1 MKIID
6 GRKISEKIKAQ
17 IRDEIDREYI
27 SKKRAV
33 PTLAVV
39 IVGNNPASE
48 IYVKSKQRA
57 SAEVGIGSVV
67 VRLSEECSEGDVV
80 REIEKLNRD
89 TLVNAILVQLPL
101 PTHINSRNVINSIA
115 PQKDVDALCDIN
127 IGRLVS
133 RTNIIAP
140 CTSAGIMELLKSE
153 GILIESQ
160 NVVVLGRS
168 LLVGRPTEIMLSNE
182 NATTTICHSRTREIE
197 KVTRRADILIS
208 AIGKPNF
215 VKRNMVKKGCVVIDV
230 GINRTNG
237 RLCGDVDFEDVKS
250 KVSFITPVPGGVG
263 PMTIAL
269 LLKNTLTLAK
279 NNSNQA

>member
-269 LLKNTLTLAK
+269 LLKNTITLAK